1 MNWLIVGQGAMG
13 LLWYHHL
20 SQVQKAKARVKTSI
34 KVKSKTEDKTS
45 PLNKLS
51 LLASKQQKLTQNNYQ
66 FTALNKQ
73 TYSGIVNY
81 AQTEQLQ
88 AADTVFLCVKSYQI
102 NHAITQIAGRL
113 KANCN
118 IILAHNGMGT
128 LEKLPQ
134 AFIDKHTI
142 YALLTTHGCLR
153 NAPLDITH
161 TGSGES
167 SIGLVSGQKS
177 GQKSGQQ
184 PRQESGQKD
193 SVRDALL
200 TNTLNKALPSVKF
213 EANIAEKQWLKLAI
227 NCVINPITA
236 LNNID
241 NGLVNNTQFTK
252 QIQALLI
259 EIIAVA
265 KTQGI
270 VLAKEALEISV
281 RQVAQATAKN
291 CSSMRCDVLANR
303 QTEIDYINGYIH
315 HLGQRNA
322 LTTPENT
329 KLWQEIKKLNGE
341 T

>member
-20 SQVQKAKARVKTSI
+20 SQTQKAKTKDDI
-34 KVKSKTEDKTS
+34 Y
-45 PLNKLS
+45 PPNKLS
-51 LLASKQQKLTQNNYQ
+51 LLASNQQHLTQNNYQ

-73 TYSGIVNY
+73 TYNGTVNY

-88 AADTVFLCVKSYQI
+88 AADSVFLCLKSYQI
-102 NHAITQIAGRL
+102 NHAVAQIAGQL

-134 AFIDKHTI
+134 TFIDKHTI

-153 NAPLDITH
+153 NAPLNITH

-167 SIGLVSGQKS
+167 SIGLVSEQKS
-177 GQKSGQQ
+177 RQKPGQQSGQED
-184 PRQESGQKD
+184 R
-193 SVRDALL
+193 VRDALL

-252 QIQALLI
+252 QIQALLM
-259 EIIAVA
+259 EVVAVA
-265 KTQGI
+265 RTQGI
-270 VLAKEALEISV
+270 VLVNEALEISV

-303 QTEIDYINGYIH
+303 PTEIDYINGYIH
-315 HLGQRNA
+315 RLGQKNA
-322 LTTPENT
+322 LATPENT
-329 KLWQEIKKLNGE
+329 KLWQEIKRLCSH
-341 T
+341 